1 MARWPAV
8 QPRFIGL
15 WLGGKDG
22 ASTSRM
28 GSPSRVDGGVHNQ
41 APAACLTGLVVLLV
55 ALGPAAAEK
64 RVALVM
70 GNSAYQHTAP
80 LKNPSND
87 ATDMAEKLRQLG
99 FDVIEGTDLS
109 KDEMEQRIRAFADKL
124 TGADVGLF
132 FYAGHGLRDRARPC
146 THRQGRR

>member
-1 MARWPAV
+1 M
-8 QPRFIGL
+8 IKHL
-15 WLGGKDG
+15 
-22 ASTSRM
+22 
-28 GSPSRVDGGVHNQ
+28 
-41 APAACLTGLVVLLV
+41 AACLTGLVVLLV
-55 ALGPAAAEK
+55 ALVPAAAEK

-132 FYAGHGLRDRARPC
+132 FYAGHGLQIDGRNFLAPC
-146 THRQGRR
+146 VHP